1 MRPADAT
8 LLADYLHGKQTCR
21 QLAAKH
27 HCSSR
32 TIRRR
37 LARLPLPSSRATALP
52 GSAVA
57 LLDTSY
63 FGREF
68 GVLVLKDAATGT
80 NLLAGFVDCEKN
92 AFYKEALNVLETH
105 GCRVLAAVCDGR
117 KGLPET
123 LGARPVQLCQFH
135 QIATVRRLLTRKPK
149 LPAAR
154 QLWRLTRLLPRLKEA
169 AFTSALAHWHARWVA
184 FLNERS
190 ASSGTRRSRYSHPR
204 LRSAFLSLNRNL
216 PRLFICLRFP
226 RLEIPNTTNLIDGSF
241 SELKN
246 KLRNHNGLSKEQKK
260 KLILHLLSPAI
271 IHCFVH

>member
-1 MRPADAT
+1 MRPANQT
-8 LLADYLHGKQTCR
+8 LLRDYLHGKQTCR

-37 LARLPLPSSRATALP
+37 LARLPAPSSRATALP

-68 GVLVLKDAATGT
+68 GVLVLKDASTDA

-92 AFYKEALNVLETH
+92 AFYKEALNELEKN
-105 GCRVLAAVCDGR
+105 GCRILAAVCDGR
-117 KGLPET
+117 KGLPEA
-123 LGARPVQLCQFH
+123 LGACPVQLCQFH

-154 QLWRLTRLLPRLKEA
+154 QLWRLTQWLPHLKEA
-169 AFTSALAHWHARWVA
+169 PFTLALERWHAKWA
-184 FLNERS
+184 PFLNER
-190 ASSGTRRSRYSHPR
+190 AATSGSRRSRYSHPR
-204 LRSAFLSLNRNL
+204 LRRAFLSLKRNL
-216 PRLFICLRFP
+216 PRLFTCLRFP
-226 RLEIPNTTNLIDGSF
+226 TLEIPNTTNRIDGSF
-241 SELKN
+241 AELKN

-271 IHCFVH
+271 LHCFVH